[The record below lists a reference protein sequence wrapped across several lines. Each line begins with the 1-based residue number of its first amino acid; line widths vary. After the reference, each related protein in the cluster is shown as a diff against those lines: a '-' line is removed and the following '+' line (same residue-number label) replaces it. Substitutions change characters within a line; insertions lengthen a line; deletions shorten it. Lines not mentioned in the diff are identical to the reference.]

1 VSGVRFRGRAR
12 GRWAAL
18 VLACVASVAHAAKTD
33 IVYMRNGDHLT
44 CEIKNLERGQL
55 RLSTDDMGTINVQW
69 GHVAR
74 VISSAR
80 YIVELQDGSRLQ
92 GSLADTSSEGKLL
105 LRGESSERLLDIQ
118 DVVWIDPLKLDA
130 ERIKRWDGSVSVGF
144 DAAKA
149 DSQNTLTMSFD
160 ARQRAEK
167 HQINVNGSLYSNHR
181 SDASDSVRINGGA
194 VYRGLLKNR
203 WFWAGIGTAERNDE
217 LGIDLRT
224 LVGAGYGRFI
234 VQTGRTLWSVTGG
247 IAGTNEQR
255 AGSQGAANNAE
266 AFVGTDYEY
275 FTYDTPKTKLTVSFA
290 AYPSLTEGG
299 RIRSDLNFAWNREL
313 VKDFFV
319 GLSFYYSYD
328 SVPPDVG
335 AKDDYGVV
343 TSLGYSF

>member
-1 VSGVRFRGRAR
+1 
-12 GRWAAL
+12 
-18 VLACVASVAHAAKTD
+18 
-33 IVYMRNGDHLT
+33 
-44 CEIKNLERGQL
+44 
-55 RLSTDDMGTINVQW
+55 
-69 GHVAR
+69 
-74 VISSAR
+74 
-80 YIVELQDGSRLQ
+80 
-92 GSLADTSSEGKLL
+92 
-105 LRGESSERLLDIQ
+105 
-118 DVVWIDPLKLDA
+118 
-130 ERIKRWDGSVSVGF
+130 
-144 DAAKA
+144 
-149 DSQNTLTMSFD
+149 
-160 ARQRAEK
+160 
-167 HQINVNGSLYSNHR
+167 
-181 SDASDSVRINGGA
+181 

-234 VQTGRTLWSVTGG
+234 VQTGRVLWSVTGG